1 MYFSIKHFLN
11 FKTEAFTNIFLD
23 VEFNQE
29 RFYMTICIF
38 PGTFNPIHE
47 AHLRVANFALQN
59 YGFEKI
65 IFIPA
70 YIPPHKE
77 INSNLAKHRYKMVEL
92 ATSKNPKFEVSDI
105 EYQRKANSYSLITVK
120 KIIEQY
126 NIKGKLN
133 FLIGTDAF
141 EKIDSWYKADELKK
155 IVHFIVFPR
164 GTELTDKSGW
174 DFELAPMKFFDVSS
188 TDIRKNKNDNIKEV
202 KEYIEQNGLYN

>member
-1 MYFSIKHFLN
+1 M
-11 FKTEAFTNIFLD
+11 A
-23 VEFNQE
+23 
-29 RFYMTICIF
+29 ICIF

-47 AHLRVANFALQN
+47 AHLRMADFALQN

-77 INSNLAKHRYKMVEL
+77 ISANLAEHRYRMVEL

-105 EYQRKANSYSLITVK
+105 EYKRDTNSYSLITVK

-126 NIKGKLN
+126 NIKGKVN

-141 EKIDSWYKADELKK
+141 EKINSWYKADELKNL
-155 IVHFIVFPR
+155 VHFIVFPR
-164 GTELTDKSGW
+164 GVELSDKFGW
-174 DFELAPMKFFDVSS
+174 DYEMAPMDFLDVSS

-202 KEYIEQNGLYN
+202 KDYIDKNDLYV

>member
-1 MYFSIKHFLN
+1 M
-11 FKTEAFTNIFLD
+11 A
-23 VEFNQE
+23 
-29 RFYMTICIF
+29 ICIF

-47 AHLRVANFALQN
+47 AHLRMADFALQN

-77 INSNLAKHRYKMVEL
+77 ISANLAEHRYRMVEL

-105 EYQRKANSYSLITVK
+105 EYKRDTNSYSLITVK

-126 NIKGKLN
+126 NIKGKVN

-141 EKIDSWYKADELKK
+141 EKINSWYKADELKNL
-155 IVHFIVFPR
+155 VHFIVFPR
-164 GTELTDKSGW
+164 GVELSDKFGW
-174 DFELAPMKFFDVSS
+174 DYEMAPMDFLDVSS
-188 TDIRKNKNDNIKEV
+188 TEIRKNKNDNIKEV
-202 KEYIEQNGLYN
+202 KDYIDKNDLYV